1 MTTPLG
7 VVPPLPVGYTYENQ
21 RFIHPGLCMDIAYRN
36 SIFVEVRHTMKYVP
50 EFDDPV
56 GIRYTAR
63 VTNWADRA
71 RRPFNN
77 THPWVEYPDMETLVS
92 AVLARHR
99 IGVKHEPIPQR

>member
-21 RFIHPGLCMDIAYRN
+21 RFMHQGVRMDIAHRN
-36 SIFVEVRHTMKYVP
+36 SIFAEVQQTAKYVP

-56 GIRYTAR
+56 GIQYTAR
-63 VTNWADRA
+63 STNWADRA

-77 THPWVEYPDMETLVS
+77 PHRWVEYPDMETLVS

-99 IGVKHEPIPQR
+99 IGIKYEHRIE